1 MSITRPLDFVV
12 ALLALSQLVKAE
24 DDPLAAWRQGV
35 TIRDVAPDTER
46 HSIHSYF
53 NTSPESPEGKYV
65 LYYTSE
71 AKNGE
76 YGDLRI
82 LERATGRETIVARDI
97 TTEDAHRAACQQ
109 WSNGGKSIVYHE
121 VRDGHW
127 RVMAV
132 DVSTLKAKVLVEDRQ
147 VGFGS
152 ATGEWVPAYGQHWNP
167 GQHRNLELVHVVTGE
182 VRTPVTSDRDFNF
195 KIV

>member
-132 DVSTLKAKVLVEDRQ
+132 D
-147 VGFGS
+147 
-152 ATGEWVPAYGQHWNP
+152 
-167 GQHRNLELVHVVTGE
+167 
-182 VRTPVTSDRDFNF
+182 
-195 KIV
+195 